1 MLKAAVVLSGCGY
14 LDGAEI
20 TEAVSALIALD
31 RAGVEALVCAPEME
45 QREVVDH
52 VRGEAV
58 PGKVRGVLA
67 ESARIA
73 RGRIHNI
80 DSITVADFD
89 ALVFPG
95 GFGAAKN
102 LSSFAEDGAGCVV
115 HPEVERLILEAFGA
129 RKPIVAI
136 CIAPALLARV
146 IGGRGAVPLL
156 TIGNDEQTALAL
168 DKMGAR
174 HQNCAA
180 VDCVVDEAN
189 RLVTT
194 PAYMLA
200 KGPAEVFEGV
210 ERAVQSMLRLAT
222 S

>member
-20 TEAVSALIALD
+20 TEAVSVLIALE
-31 RAGVEALVCAPEME
+31 RAGVAALLCAPDMD
-45 QREVVDH
+45 QRDVVDH
-52 VRGEAV
+52 LRGEAV
-58 PGKVRGVLA
+58 PGKVRNVLA

-73 RGRIHNI
+73 RGHIQNI
-80 DSITVADFD
+80 DSVTTADFD
-89 ALVFPG
+89 ALIFPG

-115 HPEVERLILEAFGA
+115 HPEVERVILEAFGA
-129 RKPIVAI
+129 RKPILAI
-136 CIAPALLARV
+136 CIAPVLLGRV

-156 TIGNDEQTALAL
+156 TIGTDEQTALAL

-174 HQNCAA
+174 HQNCSA
-180 VDCVVDEAN
+180 VECVVDEAN
-189 RLVTT
+189 RLVST

-200 KGPAEVFEGV
+200 GGPAQVFEGI
-210 ERAVQSMLRLAT
+210 ERAVQALVRLAT

>member
-31 RAGVEALVCAPEME
+31 RAGVETLVCAPEMD
-45 QREVVDH
+45 QLDVVDH
-52 VRGEAV
+52 LRGEPI
-58 PGKVRGVLA
+58 PGKVRNVLS

-73 RGRIHNI
+73 RGKIQDI
-80 DSITVADFD
+80 KSVTAVDFD
-89 ALVFPG
+89 TLVFPG

-102 LSSFAEDGAGCVV
+102 LSSFAEDGANCVV

-174 HQNCAA
+174 HQNCS
-180 VDCVVDEAN
+180 VLDCVVDEAN

-200 KGPAEVFEGV
+200 KGPGEVFEGID
-210 ERAVQSMLRLAT
+210 RAIQAMVRLAT